1 MEWERVGE
9 ETFWAED
16 DGTWGPRILAHL
28 KPAKRYRITLEEET
42 RKCCER
48 WRGKLAVACDKIIA
62 EECHPT
68 IVLGD
73 IHVQSSPPAK
83 FCPECGKKL

>member
-48 WRGKLAVACDKIIA
+48 WRGQDVCTRTLMVG
-62 EECHPT
+62 HPKYEKYVIGVRCVPT
-68 IVLGD
+68 
-73 IHVQSSPPAK
+73 
-83 FCPECGKKL
+83 FCPECGKRL

>member
-1 MEWERVGE
+1 MAWVQIAQSEGMGGVPYSNVGKWYTGDPLRKFRVTIE
-9 ETFWAED
+9 QEVSE
-16 DGTWGPRILAHL
+16 
-28 KPAKRYRITLEEET
+28 
-42 RKCCER
+42 CCER

>member
-48 WRGKLAVACDKIIA
+48 WRGKMVA
-62 EECHPT
+62 
-68 IVLGD
+68 IVANENENRAQPEWLVVGR
-73 IHVQSSPPAK
+73 PAACF
-83 FCPECGKKL
+83 FCPQCGKKL